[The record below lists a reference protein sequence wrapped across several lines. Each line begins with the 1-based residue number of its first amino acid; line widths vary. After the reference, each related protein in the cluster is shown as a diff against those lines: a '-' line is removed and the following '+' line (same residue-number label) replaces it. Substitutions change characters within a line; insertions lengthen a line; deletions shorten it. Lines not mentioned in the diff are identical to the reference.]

1 MAVCAMR
8 FFHAQN
14 TLKRYVSKRQNT
26 KIEKI
31 QFGGNKHYGKK
42 ILLSL
47 HGRQCEDA

>member
-1 MAVCAMR
+1 MAVCAVR
-8 FFHAQN
+8 FFRA
-14 TLKRYVSKRQNT
+14 
-26 KIEKI
+26 KIPYKGMCVNAKTQKQKKI